1 MAGNSYNRRDFIHTL
16 LGGLAAGTTLISCQ
30 RDSAGGLPTRPLGK
44 TGERVSILCLG
55 GWDVAAA
62 ESEEESIRLMHE
74 ALDNGLFFWDNCW
87 EYHNGRAEEI
97 MGRAMAQSSV
107 RDKVFL
113 MTKVC
118 NRTYEGARQYL
129 EDSLRRL
136 QTDRID
142 LWQFHA
148 IQWEKDAETILD
160 YENGAIRAALEAKKE
175 GKVRYIGFT
184 GHKHPSYHLAM
195 LGQDFEWDAVQLPTN
210 ILDPHYVSFQKEV
223 IPVCN
228 SRDIGVLG
236 MKSLAAQRGRIPA
249 ETGVEPSLCRRY
261 ALSLPISSLVIGIQN
276 RVELQ
281 SDLALARDFKPLT
294 ETEISDLLDLS
305 ESYALDGAIEVYK
318 STNWGR
324 CGWLQTNAPLG

>member
-1 MAGNSYNRRDFIHTL
+1 MTISSYNRREFLQTL
-16 LGGLAAGTTLISCQ
+16 LSGITAGTALLSCQ
-30 RDSAGGLPTRPLGK
+30 RPVAGGLPTRPLGK
-44 TGERVSILCLG
+44 TGEHVSILCLG

-62 ESEEESIRLMHE
+62 KSERESISLMHE

-87 EYHNGRAEEI
+87 EYHDGRAEEV
-97 MGRAMAQSSV
+97 MGRAMTEGSI

-129 EDSLRRL
+129 DDSLRRL
-136 QTDRID
+136 RTDRID

-148 IQWEKDAETILD
+148 IQWEKDPETIFD
-160 YENGAIRAALEAKKE
+160 YERGAIRAALEAKKE

-184 GHKHPSYHLAM
+184 GHKHTSYHLAM
-195 LGQDFEWDAVQLPTN
+195 LAQEFEWDAVQLPTN
-210 ILDPHYVSFQKEV
+210 ILDPHYISFQKEV

-228 SRDIGVLG
+228 NRDIGVLG
-236 MKSLAAQRGRIPA
+236 MKSLAAQNGRIPSD
-249 ETGVEPSLCRRY
+249 TGVDAAICRRY

-276 RVELQ
+276 RRELLH
-281 SDLALARDFKPLT
+281 DLELARNFTPLT
-294 ETEISDLLDLS
+294 EAEVSDVLDRSEPFALS
-305 ESYALDGAIEVYK
+305 GDIEVYK

-324 CGWLQTNAPLG
+324 CGWLQANVPLG